1 MQKQDSPSRVDLT
14 DGDIADLEGIKSSL
28 TQSLESELD
37 LSASVLSNSNNI
49 SLVQPSTSLSNTLV
63 ASYSF
68 SAPVTPVGKQ
78 RSVSV
83 QDRVQSLESS
93 IRASSTPALA
103 TSDVAS
109 GGELILALQ
118 LKFVIEPFGTM
129 STLKE
134 SLSPLVASRGA
145 QKGWVTRALT
155 TLEKT

>member
-14 DGDIADLEGIKSSL
+14 DGDIADLEGIKTSL

-49 SLVQPSTSLSNTLV
+49 SLVQPSTSLSNTSV
-63 ASYSF
+63 ANYSF
-68 SAPVTPVGKQ
+68 SATVTPVGKQ

-83 QDRVQSLESS
+83 QDRVQSVESS

-109 GGELILALQ
+109 G
-118 LKFVIEPFGTM
+118 V
-129 STLKE
+129 S
-134 SLSPLVASRGA
+134 
-145 QKGWVTRALT
+145 
-155 TLEKT
+155 